1 MALNICGICDS
12 QDSHQGRA
20 NKGTLNTD
28 SGISTAQ
35 ILVSDFPLGE
45 KQTAGL
51 LKKSVF
57 CIFCKVFQSDFFFP
71 LLLLRKPNVLS
82 LLALSC
88 SSPCCGGEATCGPA
102 AVGRSGTWT
111 GRGSR
116 AVRTA
121 PQTPAV
127 LRVSTGV
134 LGGRAGE
141 GCTADWCRG
150 QMALPWCAEMGD
162 ASPAQRALLC
172 GAVLVQNDG
181 SVMIYQ
187 LLLGCPPEHQRCTGL
202 CSQLRGRKVKDEPSS
217 WTAANLKGSSLKALV

>member
-57 CIFCKVFQSDFFFP
+57 CIFCKVFQSDFFSP
-71 LLLLRKPNVLS
+71 LLLLRKLNVLS

-88 SSPCCGGEATCGPA
+88 SSPCHGGEATCGPA
-102 AVGRSGTWT
+102 AVRRSGTRT
-111 GRGSR
+111 GGLQRADLSRQQSRQDSPADTCSSESLHGGPGWESRRRLHCRLVQRANGPAPVRGD
-116 AVRTA
+116 
-121 PQTPAV
+121 
-127 LRVSTGV
+127 
-134 LGGRAGE
+134 GR
-141 GCTADWCRG
+141 C
-150 QMALPWCAEMGD
+150 L
-162 ASPAQRALLC
+162 ASPAPACPTRLGFC
-172 GAVLVQNDG
+172 GAAHGHHASL
-181 SVMIYQ
+181 YWE
-187 LLLGCPPEHQRCTGL
+187 LGNAHMGQIFGF
-202 CSQLRGRKVKDEPSS
+202 
-217 WTAANLKGSSLKALV
+217 

>member
-71 LLLLRKPNVLS
+71 LLLLRKLNALS

-102 AVGRSGTWT
+102 AVGRSGTRT

-134 LGGRAGE
+134 LGGRAGK

-150 QMALPWCAEMGD
+150 QTALPWCVEMGD
-162 ASPAQRALLC
+162 ASPAQQALLC
-172 GAVLVQNDG
+172 GAVLVQDDG

>member
-71 LLLLRKPNVLS
+71 PAIAEETERFVLAGPELQLS
-82 LLALSC
+82 LLRWGGHVWPG
-88 SSPCCGGEATCGPA
+88 SSREVRDADRQRQQSRQDGPADTCGSESLHGGPGWESRRRLHCRLVQRPNGPA
-102 AVGRSGTWT
+102 PVCGDGRC
-111 GRGSR
+111 
-116 AVRTA
+116 
-121 PQTPAV
+121 
-127 LRVSTGV
+127 L
-134 LGGRAGE
+134 
-141 GCTADWCRG
+141 
-150 QMALPWCAEMGD
+150 
-162 ASPAQRALLC
+162 ASPAGFALWSC
-172 GAVLVQNDG
+172 VGA
-181 SVMIYQ
+181 
-187 LLLGCPPEHQRCTGL
+187 E
-202 CSQLRGRKVKDEPSS
+202 
-217 WTAANLKGSSLKALV
+217 

>member
-57 CIFCKVFQSDFFFP
+57 CIFCKVFQSDFFSP
-71 LLLLRKPNVLS
+71 LLLLRKLNALS

-102 AVGRSGTWT
+102 AVGRSGTRT

-127 LRVSTGV
+127 LS
-134 LGGRAGE
+134 LHGGPGWESRQRLH
-141 GCTADWCRG
+141 CRLVQRPNG
-150 QMALPWCAEMGD
+150 PALVCGD
-162 ASPAQRALLC
+162 GRCLASPAGFALWSC
-172 GAVLVQNDG
+172 VGAG
-181 SVMIYQ
+181 
-187 LLLGCPPEHQRCTGL
+187 
-202 CSQLRGRKVKDEPSS
+202 
-217 WTAANLKGSSLKALV
+217 

>member
-57 CIFCKVFQSDFFFP
+57 CIFCKVFQSDFFSP
-71 LLLLRKPNVLS
+71 LLLLRKLNVLS

-88 SSPCCGGEATCGPA
+88 SSPCCGGEASSSREVRDADRQRQQSRQDGPADTCGSQSP
-102 AVGRSGTWT
+102 
-111 GRGSR
+111 RGSWVGEP
-116 AVRTA
+116 AKA
-121 PQTPAV
+121 ALQTGAEAKRPCP
-127 LRVSTGV
+127 GV
-134 LGGRAGE
+134 WRWAMP
-141 GCTADWCRG
+141 R
-150 QMALPWCAEMGD
+150 QP
-162 ASPAQRALLC
+162 S
-172 GAVLVQNDG
+172 
-181 SVMIYQ
+181 
-187 LLLGCPPEHQRCTGL
+187 GL
-202 CSQLRGRKVKDEPSS
+202 CSVELCWCRMMG
-217 WTAANLKGSSLKALV
+217 L